1 MKNSIVALLLLSSFS
16 FGVFA
21 NPFVGV
27 TVGTGKIED
36 SGFVDTSYETS
47 YSAQAGYDMH
57 LTDLLSVSV
66 FGEYKYHGEFEI
78 GTMATSDLIT
88 YSVNIMPKLYVID
101 TFYIGTKAGL
111 GKGDVQLKSIN
122 GQTLQNITGDN
133 VVVGLEAGYI
143 VDNFTF
149 KAGLEESNVKY
160 KGEKISAPAGYVG
173 VNYTF

>member
-1 MKNSIVALLLLSSFS
+1 MKKSIVALLLLSSFS

-36 SGFVDTSYETS
+36 SGFVD
-47 YSAQAGYDMH
+47 
-57 LTDLLSVSV
+57 
-66 FGEYKYHGEFEI
+66 
-78 GTMATSDLIT
+78 
-88 YSVNIMPKLYVID
+88 
-101 TFYIGTKAGL
+101 
-111 GKGDVQLKSIN
+111 
-122 GQTLQNITGDN
+122 
-133 VVVGLEAGYI
+133 
-143 VDNFTF
+143 NFTF